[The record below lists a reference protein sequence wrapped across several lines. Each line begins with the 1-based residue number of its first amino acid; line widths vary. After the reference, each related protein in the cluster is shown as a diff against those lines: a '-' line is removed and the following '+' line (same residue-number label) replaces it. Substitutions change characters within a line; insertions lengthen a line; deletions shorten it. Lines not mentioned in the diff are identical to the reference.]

1 MTTANLILLRH
12 GRTYSNASRLLDT
25 RPPGAELTE
34 IGRSQ
39 AREAGREL
47 AQRSGQI
54 REIITSVA
62 LRAQQTAM
70 GVAAAYEQARGLGP
84 GSVPVS
90 VRAGLHE
97 VSVGE
102 MEMRGDAAA
111 HHAYQQ
117 AFHGWLHGDEAAR
130 IPGGEGYREVL
141 GRFQPVLGEI
151 AESLHANPEAGDV
164 VMVSHGGAIR
174 TVSTHATGVNPEKAF
189 AAYLANCQYVELD
202 PVGDEGV
209 RDFGHWDVVRWD
221 SLREQ

>member
-1 MTTANLILLRH
+1 MTTSNLILLRH

-34 IGRSQ
+34 IGRTQ
-39 AREAGREL
+39 AGEIGREL
-47 AQRSGQI
+47 AQRPGRI

-70 GVAAAYEQARGLGP
+70 RVAAAYEQSRGLPQG
-84 GSVPVS
+84 GVPVT

-102 MEMRGDAAA
+102 MEMRGDEAA

-117 AFHGWLHGDEAAR
+117 AFHGWLRGDETAR
-130 IPGGEGYREVL
+130 IPGGEGYHDVL
-141 GRFQPVLGEI
+141 RRFKPVLNEI
-151 AESLHANPEAGDV
+151 AESLHAAPEAGDV
-164 VMVSHGGAIR
+164 VVVSHGGAIR
-174 TVSTHATGVNPEKAF
+174 TVSTHAAGVNPEAAF
-189 AAYLANCQYVELD
+189 AAYLANCRYVELN
-202 PVGDEGV
+202 PVGQDGV

-221 SLREQ
+221 TLR